1 MVAAMTKADVR
12 ARIEEIGIIPAI
24 RLTSEADARFAAEAI
39 YRAGLPIAEIP
50 MTVPA
55 ALDLIA
61 ALLRDF
67 PDMVVGAGTVLDAD
81 TARRAVDAGARFI
94 TSTGMDAAVVGF
106 ASEED
111 VLVLPGALTPTEII
125 NAWKAGADFVKVFP
139 CAPMGGDSYIKALK
153 IALPQIPLIA
163 GGGVQQHTAGHFIT
177 AGASAI
183 GVGKELITHEAI
195 RLRKP
200 EWIQELAHRFMG
212 IVKNARTQTL
222 SANVVTFK

>member
-1 MVAAMTKADVR
+1 MTKEEVR
-12 ARIEEIGIIPAI
+12 ACIEDIGIIPAI
-24 RLTSEADARFAAEAI
+24 RLSSIEDARFAAEAI

-50 MTVPA
+50 LTVPG
-55 ALDLIA
+55 ALALIS

-94 TSTGMDAAVVGF
+94 TSTGMDATVVGL
-106 ASEED
+106 AVEEG

-139 CAPMGGDSYIKALK
+139 CAPLGGDSYIKALK
-153 IALPQIPLIA
+153 VALPQIRLIA
-163 GGGVQQHTAGHFIT
+163 GGGVQQHTAGHYIT

-183 GVGKELITHEAI
+183 GVGKELITHEAV
-195 RLRKP
+195 RLRKQ
-200 EWIQELAHRFMG
+200 EWIFELAHRFMG
-212 IVKNARTQTL
+212 IVKNARTQTP
-222 SANVVTFK
+222 SANVVRFK

>member
-1 MVAAMTKADVR
+1 MTKAEIG
-12 ARIEEIGIIPAI
+12 ARIEEFGIIPAI
-24 RLTSEADARFAAEAI
+24 RLSTIEDARFAAEAV

-50 MTVPA
+50 LTVPG
-55 ALDLIA
+55 ALELIS

-81 TARRAVDAGARFI
+81 TARRAVEAGARFI
-94 TSTGMDAAVVGF
+94 TSTGMDPSVVGL
-106 ASEED
+106 AVEEG
-111 VLVLPGALTPTEII
+111 VLVMPGALTPTEII

-139 CAPMGGDSYIKALK
+139 CAPLGGDSYIRALK
-153 IALPQIPLIA
+153 IALPQIRLIA
-163 GGGVQQHTAGHFIT
+163 GGGVQQHTAGHYIS

-195 RLRKP
+195 RLRKQ
-200 EWIQELAHRFMG
+200 EWILELAHRFMG
-212 IVKNARTQTL
+212 IVKNARTHTP